1 MLDKNNQYSKMK
13 FHIDTEVLKHLF
25 DGTLV
30 RDADRIPID
39 ICPQD
44 RVPSRCCI
52 YKERAVVRYRIMALA
67 GYTLETDD
75 DEYRSLSS
83 YMEEA
88 LREDKPK
95 LPLLTTI
102 ATGCSSCPQSHYEVS
117 DACRGCFARPCASNC
132 PKDAIVF
139 QNGKAVIQRDK
150 CIKCGKCMERC
161 PFHSIVHNCVPCE
174 DACPV
179 GAVKQNER
187 GISEVN
193 HEKCIGCGKCIKS
206 CPFGAIV
213 KRSGLIS
220 VGKML
225 MNHEKIVAM
234 IAPAIEGQLPGSLE
248 QIKEAMKAA
257 GFTEVVEVA
266 EGAKITA
273 EKEAAELEER
283 VSEGKGY
290 LATSCCP
297 AWFNLVDKHIPALS
311 EHISST
317 LSPMGYTS
325 YLCKEKY
332 PDYKVVFVGPCV
344 AKRYEAATRYAD
356 TIDRVISYS
365 ELSAIF
371 AAKNID
377 VSEMP
382 LEWDEESCSSFEDC
396 RNFAQSGGVA
406 GCVLSRVEDKNK
418 YKVMSI
424 NGIDAKVV
432 RTMKTW
438 PKLPPEADLVEIMCC
453 PGGCIS
459 GPGTMVAPASALK
472 ARSEYAKKRHEY
484 YESQHNGEEPK

>member
-1 MLDKNNQYSKMK
+1 MLDKNNEYSKMK
-13 FHIDTEVLKHLF
+13 LHIDTEVLRHLF
-25 DGTLV
+25 NGTLV

-52 YKERAVVRYRIMALA
+52 YKERAVVRYRMMALA

-88 LREDKPK
+88 MREDKPK

-102 ATGCSSCPQSHYEVS
+102 ATGCSSCPQSHYAVS

-139 QNGKAVIQRDK
+139 KRGKAEIQTEK
-150 CIKCGKCMERC
+150 CIKCGKCFERC

-179 GAVKQNER
+179 GAVKQNEK

-193 HEKCIGCGKCIKS
+193 HEKCIGCGKCMKS

-213 KRSGLIS
+213 KRSGILS

-225 MNHEKIVAM
+225 LNGEKIVAM

-248 QIKEAMKAA
+248 QIKAAMKEA

-273 EKEAAELEER
+273 EKEAQELAER
-283 VSEGKGY
+283 TAEGKGF

-297 AWFNLVDKHIPALS
+297 AWFTLVDKHIPKLKD
-311 EHISST
+311 HISTT

-325 YLCKEKY
+325 YLCRERF
-332 PDYKVVFVGPCV
+332 PGYKVVFVGPCV

-371 AAKNID
+371 AAKDID
-377 VSEMP
+377 VSAMP
-382 LEWDEESCSSFEDC
+382 ADWDDETCSAFSDC
-396 RNFAQSGGVA
+396 RNFAVSGGVA
-406 GCVLSRVEDKNK
+406 GCVLSRVEDRDK
-418 YKVMSI
+418 YRVLSI

-432 RTMKTW
+432 RTMKLW
-438 PKLPPEADLVEIMCC
+438 PQMPPDADLVEIMCC
-453 PGGCIS
+453 PGGCIA
-459 GPGTMVAPASALK
+459 GPGTMVTPQAAMK
-472 ARSEYAKKRHEY
+472 ARQNYQKMRVEAKKKKEE
-484 YESQHNGEEPK
+484 ESQN

>member
-13 FHIDTEVLKHLF
+13 FHIDVEVLKHLF

-52 YKERAVVRYRIMALA
+52 YKERAVVRYRLLALA

-75 DEYRSLSS
+75 DEYRSISS

-88 LREDKPK
+88 LSEDKPK

-102 ATGCSSCPQSHYEVS
+102 ATGCSSCPQSHYAVS

-139 QNGKAVIQRDK
+139 KNGKAEIQMDK

-193 HEKCIGCGKCIKS
+193 HEKCIGCGKCLKS

-213 KRSGLIS
+213 KRSGLLP

-225 MNHEKIVAM
+225 LNHEKVVAI
-234 IAPAIEGQLPGSLE
+234 IAPAIEGQLPGSIE
-248 QIKEAMKAA
+248 QIKEAMKEA

-273 EKEAAELEER
+273 EKEAEELEER
-283 VSEGKGY
+283 VKEGKGY

-297 AWFNLVDKHIPALS
+297 AWFNLVDKHIPSLK
-311 EHISST
+311 EHISAT

-325 YLCKEKY
+325 YLVKEKY

-344 AKRYEAATRYAD
+344 AKRYEAATRYPD

-365 ELSAIF
+365 ELAAIL
-371 AAKNID
+371 AAKEVD
-377 VSEMP
+377 VQSMP
-382 LEWDEESCSSFEDC
+382 LVWDEESCSSFGDC
-396 RNFAQSGGVA
+396 REFAVSGGVA
-406 GCVLSRVEDKNK
+406 GCVMSRVDDKSK

-424 NGIDAKVV
+424 NGIDSKVV

-453 PGGCIS
+453 PGGCIA
-459 GPGTMVAPASALK
+459 GPGTMVAPQTAMK
-472 ARSEYAKKRHEY
+472 ARQAYNKARQEALQKKDE
-484 YESQHNGEEPK
+484 

>member
-13 FHIDTEVLKHLF
+13 LHIDTEVLKHLF

-193 HEKCIGCGKCIKS
+193 HEKCIGCGKCLKS

-213 KRSGLIS
+213 KRSGLLQ

-273 EKEAAELEER
+273 EKDAAELEER
-283 VSEGKGY
+283 VREGKGY

-297 AWFNLVDKHIPALS
+297 AWFNLVDKHIPELK

-325 YLCKEKY
+325 YLCKERY

-344 AKRYEAATRYAD
+344 AKRYEAATRYPD

-377 VSEMP
+377 VQNMP
-382 LEWDEESCSSFEDC
+382 LEWDEESCESFEDC
-396 RNFAQSGGVA
+396 RNFAVSGGVA
-406 GCVLSRVEDKNK
+406 GCVLSRVEDSSK
-418 YKVMSI
+418 YKVMPV

-438 PKLPPEADLVEIMCC
+438 SKIPPEADLVEIMCC
-453 PGGCIS
+453 PGGRLS
-459 GPGTMVAPASALK
+459 GPGTMVTPQTAIK
-472 ARSEYAKKRHEY
+472 ARQNYAKLRHEANKKDA
-484 YESQHNGEEPK
+484 E